1 MRMYRRRWIPAV
13 LAVLCAL
20 LLSGCNALGM
30 DVEDY
35 LRPPKSTGEQE
46 AIQQAL
52 ETYIEAH
59 AEKGGVTDYILK
71 YPKEGNY
78 RSAFI
83 LVDQVQPNR
92 LSNLSPASLTENKRV
107 SSNTV
112 NAAQATQAVA
122 FYRLNV
128 DQAKTHVNY
137 LRKIDGEW
145 VSVSDVEGS
154 SEGVSRVSF
163 GDLNGDGSPELLVG
177 WSQYNTRNQKL
188 ALYFLNDTLEEQ
200 ASDEIYT
207 HMLVNEFT
215 GSGRDELMLFNVTA
229 ADAPTAVKLLSYE
242 DGRLAVRDTAELDAG
257 IQRFGTSKTVALS
270 ETVNGVFIDCYKD
283 ANTTITELLYW
294 NAEADG
300 GQGELETPFYR
311 AEDKLTTL
319 TARESSIPLMDI
331 DGDGMVEWPVSSRLP
346 GYETVNAADAMWK
359 TTWMTWDYATRQS
372 RQAFSCVMNE
382 RDGYYVLF
390 DESWDGKVTA
400 IYDRDTRLLQFRL
413 VGEETTTAPFL
424 SFKTTASSE
433 SPEGE
438 GTSFQVLSQL
448 GGIQYS
454 VRYTKGGPFDLNM
467 ERIRYMF
474 SLLPADR

>member
-1 MRMYRRRWIPAV
+1 MYRRRWIPAV

-20 LLSGCNALGM
+20 LLPGCNALGM

-283 ANTTITELLYW
+283 ANTTITELLFW

-331 DGDGMVEWPVSSRLP
+331 DGDGLVEWPVSSRLP

-448 GGIQYS
+448 GGVQYS